1 MPDLRRRQFITLLS
15 GTAATWPG
23 GAAISDAGT
32 AWRRCKLQLGSRCW
46 CPRLVSLI
54 LVNGLMLGLRPARQE
69 AHRGVGNAQH
79 RIFRLRIAYLI
90 CAGAGLSARSRQCL
104 WKKLSTAWC
113 QLDSVA
119 SAIQACCGKRDPF
132 GPK

>member
-1 MPDLRRRQFITLLS
+1 MIQVYPQGPAGASGVSSACGKLAQRVPGGEPMPDLRRRQFITLLS

-79 RIFRLRIAYLI
+79 RIFRL
-90 CAGAGLSARSRQCL
+90 
-104 WKKLSTAWC
+104 
-113 QLDSVA
+113 
-119 SAIQACCGKRDPF
+119 
-132 GPK
+132 